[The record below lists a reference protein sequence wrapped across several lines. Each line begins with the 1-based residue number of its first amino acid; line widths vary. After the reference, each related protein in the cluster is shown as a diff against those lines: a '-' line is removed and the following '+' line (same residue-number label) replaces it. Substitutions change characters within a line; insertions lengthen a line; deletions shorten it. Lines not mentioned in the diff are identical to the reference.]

1 MNKQNKILIWVIAII
16 LLLGVIT
23 IILYSTGVLQSAL
36 YRTQDSVNANNLGNG
51 IWSLSGASYN
61 TNVVGGVRPDA
72 EGKFNFQIDSWG
84 GSTRGDAGQAMR
96 SATASDISEDLR
108 TFRST
113 HSVQSSSWT
122 ACKYNTWVPYDIE
135 NNWGE
140 RIGVTPFNYYGG
152 DFAWCL
158 SETSI
163 QSILDNSFMVF
174 KGYYTDNECNR
185 QEVETY
191 GMCNGGGTCWLVD
204 PIPDVG
210 NSYDKWC
217 GSNLIGTNNLIPN
230 PNGWK
235 LYFKEGG
242 YTEED
247 SCLEFNLGCP
257 EVTISRLED
266 NQCNEYTI
274 LDKDRLDSDF
284 LTLAQCQLNI
294 ETEIQI
300 YRLEDNQCT
309 YQTIFES
316 ERTQNDFDT
325 QLECEE
331 GIVKDPVSI
340 TVYSLMDNLC
350 TQQIILDNEK
360 TDLDFDT
367 KEDCELNIIPPTCSE
382 GQTNEFTCSDGEEVT
397 WCICQDGEWDCRDN
411 PEEQCKHKINYIL
424 YGALGILAIFI
435 ILIVIL
441 IMKKKR

>member
-1 MNKQNKILIWVIAII
+1 MKNQNKIIIVVIAII
-16 LLLGVIT
+16 LLLGVT
-23 IILYSTGVLQSAL
+23 TLILYSTGVLQSAL

-51 IWSLSGASYN
+51 VWALSGASYN
-61 TNVVGGVRPDA
+61 SNVVGGVRPDA

-84 GSTRGDAGQAMR
+84 GSTRGDAGRAMR
-96 SATASDISEDLR
+96 LQTAIDSNPSFASF
-108 TFRST
+108 T
-113 HSVQSSSWT
+113 SSHNMVDPYQT
-122 ACKYNTWVPYDIE
+122 ACKQGTWQPFDTE
-135 NNWGE
+135 NNWEE
-140 RIGVTPFNYYGG
+140 RIGVTEYNLGYGNM
-152 DFAWCL
+152 AWCL
-158 SETSI
+158 STTNV
-163 QSILDNSFMVF
+163 QNILDNSFMVF
-174 KGYYTDNECNR
+174 KGYYTDNACNR

-210 NSYDKWC
+210 DSYDKWC

-230 PNGWK
+230 SWN

-257 EVTISRLED
+257 EVTIYRLEE

-274 LDKDRLDSDF
+274 LDKDRLISDF

-294 ETEIQI
+294 ENEINV
-300 YRLEDNQCT
+300 YRLEDNLCT
-309 YQTIFES
+309 QQTILES

-325 QLECEE
+325 LLECEE
-331 GIVKDPVSI
+331 GIVKDPTSI
-340 TVYSLMDNLC
+340 TVYSLKDNQC
-350 TQQIILDNEK
+350 TQQIILDSEK

-367 KEDCELNIIPPTCSE
+367 KEDCELNIIPSTCSE

-397 WCICQDGEWDCRDN
+397 WCICQGGEWDCRDN

-424 YGALGILAIFI
+424 YGALGVLGIFI
-435 ILIVIL
+435 ILIIVL
-441 IMKKKR
+441 IMTKKKR